1 MGEYYVIKIVR
12 ITTQNNN
19 KERFSIYIDQ
29 GNGEEYGFSVDQ
41 DVLIE
46 FQLRKGKELTEDELK
61 EILYKDEIKKAFN
74 LTLNFL
80 SYRMRSEKEIRDYL
94 LKKSFHEDVVAVVI
108 YKLRNNQYV
117 NDLEFAKSFVHSRVF
132 NTTKGPLM
140 IRQELQQKG
149 ISEKLIQ
156 ESLEEFPEEKQ
167 LEIAMQFAQ
176 KNTKQKKAL
185 SDYQIKQKIGQA
197 LMARG
202 FPQLIVKTVIAELVI
217 EKDEE
222 EQLAAVASQ
231 GEKAYRKY
239 SNKYE
244 GWELEQKVKQYL
256 YQRGFTSDDIEA
268 FINRRE

>member
-1 MGEYYVIKIVR
+1 MIRIIR

-19 KERFSIYIDQ
+19 KERFNILIDQ
-29 GNGEEYGFSVDQ
+29 GNGEEFGFSVDQ

-46 FQLRKGKELTEDELK
+46 FQLRKGQEVTEEELK

-80 SYRMRSEKEIRDYL
+80 SYRMRSEKEIREYL
-94 LKKSFHEDVVAVVI
+94 LRKSFHEDIVASVI

-117 NDLEFAKSFVHSRVF
+117 NDLEFAKSFVRSRVF

-140 IRQELQQKG
+140 IRQELQRKG

-167 LEIAMQFAQ
+167 LEIAKNFAQ
-176 KNTKQKKAL
+176 KNAEQKKSL

-217 EKDEE
+217 EKDGE
-222 EQLAAVASQ
+222 EQLTAVASQ
-231 GEKAYRKY
+231 GKKAFKKY
-239 SNKYE
+239 SSKYE

-268 FINRRE
+268 FINSRE